1 MSGYFAGN
9 LMDCHFQK
17 YVPLDKFEDVTDF
30 FQGAFDIEGE
40 LDQAFGKNAEKNV
53 NVQTEKV
60 VLFRVFAD
68 RATDDVIAFSFY
80 EKALHI
86 HSKFLGNDGPDF
98 DDMLMRRANIMSRRS
113 RGIKNGKFDF
123 HTP

>member
-1 MSGYFAGN
+1 
-9 LMDCHFQK
+9 MDCHFQK
-17 YVPLDKFEDVTDF
+17 YVPLDKFEDITDF
-30 FQGAFDIEGE
+30 FQGVFDIGGGF
-40 LDQAFGKNAEKNV
+40 DQSFGKNAEKNV

-68 RATDDVIAFSFY
+68 IASDDVIALSFY

-113 RGIKNGKFDF
+113 QGIKNGKFDF